1 MIIALEIGIM
11 VFTLISIA
19 QSTWRII
26 PLGQA
31 AIFASG
37 ISLALIVIH
46 VVGFEFRWQMVPVFA
61 VASVIFVKLLLNI
74 NTGRLLRIT
83 GISVAMLLLLLSLVL
98 SFAFPVQTLPSPDGP
113 NSVGVVTIDHDYS
126 PGHETESM
134 PLRRLSLKVWYP
146 ASIEDEMRYGRE
158 TLWNELSNSPD
169 FSAIERFFSAYLK
182 NMITNALLHA
192 PIKLDGGELSVL
204 IYNHALLSIASE
216 NTFLMESL
224 ASHGYVVISIRHKD
238 QRAEYQ
244 ALQDS
249 LSAEERLKETEN
261 FRTLAGLGDLD
272 RSERA
277 KLTLQIYRE
286 NKTLSEIVRARARD
300 SQDVIDNLSSIL
312 GVIPGYQSN
321 MYTNSNKV
329 GLAGLSLGGAVATE
343 LCKYDRRC
351 GAVINMDGGIFGTN
365 INAPVPVPYLMLYSE
380 RHLGGND
387 FLKQASGENYDERM
401 ITGAEH
407 LDFHD
412 ASYVLPGLRFT
423 GLLGPIGGSE
433 MIQQKNILV
442 REFLDQNLKH

>member
-1 MIIALEIGIM
+1 M